1 MTFIIKEDFQLIR
14 SIDNEVIK
22 PPKLVS
28 EGQPGMVFEMSIV
41 LRLAEKHGQRKCPRC
56 RYASGT
62 IGFD

>member
-1 MTFIIKEDFQLIR
+1 MTLIMKGDFQLIC

-22 PPKLVS
+22 PPKLAS
-28 EGQPGMVFEMSIV
+28 DGQPGMVFEMSIV
-41 LRLAEKHGQRKCPRC
+41 LRLAEKHGQGKCPRC